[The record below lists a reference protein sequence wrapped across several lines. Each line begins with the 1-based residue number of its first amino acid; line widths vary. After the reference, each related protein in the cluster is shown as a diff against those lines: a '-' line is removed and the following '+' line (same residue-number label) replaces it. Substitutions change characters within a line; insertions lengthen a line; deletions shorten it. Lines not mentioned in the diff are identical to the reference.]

1 MKRVVALKFNAVAL
15 MAVSCVALCQSA
27 YALPQYDPQDPID
40 LNFGVLEA
48 LERVERACIC
58 HEGDGEA
65 DRRRTLRLLNDLDW
79 RRNREGNYVRLGDWA
94 RKGVGGGQRGFQFAC
109 AKLFHLAGVLYG
121 YPEYVATGRSLE
133 AMFLAEG
140 PETAFRAVAALPPP
154 VRRYYE
160 LMSESH
166 EDLNNE
172 IRPGGRGG
180 SPFWNGNALVF
191 IYPPAF
197 DFKRVAGAVSYRFD
211 VLDDRHVVHSFTSAE
226 PTASLKPVWQQVP
239 VGFTTVECTALAAD
253 GGEIGAAGRRTFWR
267 NTPFDPAQYAPA
279 KRSYGEACALALDY
293 LFRWPDLKY
302 LEEHGEPDVSKETNF
317 TSYPSKMLSAVIHV
331 MLRVAE
337 SFPDRR
343 ERALRIARI
352 AAAYLLR
359 NRAPDSSPLAGFT
372 PTYASKGQRADD
384 FGGQHMLI
392 YPAQAGSA
400 FLALH
405 AATKDGELLAAA
417 RKIAQTYLRLQ
428 DKDGTWY
435 LKMNE
440 KDGSPVSGNRLVP
453 TGVID
458 FLEEIYAATGEEEYR
473 AAGDRAF
480 AFIDRG
486 PLTDWN
492 WEGQFEDIN
501 PSAHR
506 YQNLTKHNACE
517 TAIYLVKRF
526 PGDRRRIAQARDIL
540 RYAEDQFVMW
550 RSPCRSD
557 GTGPWTPVYPFNSWR
572 TPTVLEQYD
581 CYSPID
587 ASAAKLIRTYLALY
601 AAEGKALDL
610 AKARALGDSTVNN
623 QDASG
628 RIRTYWIPEAGDD
641 DPLAGTIRL
650 PYGGDWYNCMAA
662 DISALTMLS
671 SCVKGCAASQEC
683 KKGQMKL
690 ACQMWGVKEFWEK
703 DPEKG
708 FAEVFPRVKAMGYEG
723 VQSMAFWNIDQDRLE
738 ALLKENGLALA
749 DMPINFDHVEGT
761 NVERT
766 VAFCRR
772 FDIGF
777 LYIPWFD
784 GKSADEWRDFCARL
798 NAAGKRLAPYGI
810 KVGYH
815 NHVHEFTK
823 PLNGEYPAD
832 ILKADRNVNLEL
844 DIGPVTESGNDAVK
858 WIMDLS
864 GRIPGMHAKPHGASA
879 AGAPGDVQ
887 DWPKIV
893 AAARKAGVKWFVV
906 ECEKRKDTYDDVAAS
921 AAYLKP
927 LLESR

>member
-1 MKRVVALKFNAVAL
+1 MRSIAVAL
-15 MAVSCVALCQSA
+15 MAVSCVAWCKSA
-27 YALPQYDPQDPID
+27 HALPQYDPQDPID

-79 RRNREGNYVRLGDWA
+79 RRDRAGNYPRLGDWA
-94 RKGVGGGQRGFQFAC
+94 RKGIDGGQRGFQFAC
-109 AKLFHLAGVLYG
+109 ARLFHLAGVLYG

-140 PETAFRAVAALPPP
+140 PETAFRDAAALPPP

-160 LMSESH
+160 LMAESH

-172 IRPGGRGG
+172 IRPGGRNG

-197 DFKRVAGAVSYRFD
+197 DFRRVAGAVRYRFD
-211 VLDDRHVVHSFTSAE
+211 VRDDRHAVHSFTSAE
-226 PTASLKPVWQQVP
+226 PTASLKPVWQRIP
-239 VGFTTVECTALAAD
+239 VGFTTVECTALAVD
-253 GGEIGAAGRRTFWR
+253 GGEIGVAGKRTFWR

-293 LFRWPDLKY
+293 LFRWPDLEY

-317 TSYPSKMLSAVIHV
+317 TSYPSKMLSAVIHM

-352 AAAYLLR
+352 SAAYLLR

-372 PTYASKGQRADD
+372 STYASKGQRADD
-384 FGGQHMLI
+384 FNGQHMLI

-440 KDGSPVSGNRLVP
+440 KDGSPVSSNRLVP
-453 TGVID
+453 TGVIA
-458 FLEEIYAATGEEEYR
+458 FLEELYAVTGEEEYR

-486 PLTDWN
+486 PLADWN

-501 PSAHR
+501 PSSR
-506 YQNLTKHNACE
+506 KYQNLTKHNACE

-550 RSPCRSD
+550 RAPCRSD
-557 GTGPWTPVYPFNSWR
+557 GTGLWTPTYPFNSWR
-572 TPTVLEQYD
+572 TPAVLEQYN

-610 AKARALGDSTVNN
+610 AKACALGDSTVNN

-641 DPLAGTIRL
+641 DPLAGTVRL

-662 DISALTMLS
+662 DVSALTMLS
-671 SCVKGCAASQEC
+671 SFST
-683 KKGQMKL
+683 
-690 ACQMWGVKEFWEK
+690 
-703 DPEKG
+703 
-708 FAEVFPRVKAMGYEG
+708 RV
-723 VQSMAFWNIDQDRLE
+723 SR
-738 ALLKENGLALA
+738 
-749 DMPINFDHVEGT
+749 
-761 NVERT
+761 
-766 VAFCRR
+766 
-772 FDIGF
+772 
-777 LYIPWFD
+777 
-784 GKSADEWRDFCARL
+784 SADCR
-798 NAAGKRLAPYGI
+798 
-810 KVGYH
+810 
-815 NHVHEFTK
+815 
-823 PLNGEYPAD
+823 
-832 ILKADRNVNLEL
+832 
-844 DIGPVTESGNDAVK
+844 
-858 WIMDLS
+858 
-864 GRIPGMHAKPHGASA
+864 
-879 AGAPGDVQ
+879 
-887 DWPKIV
+887 
-893 AAARKAGVKWFVV
+893 
-906 ECEKRKDTYDDVAAS
+906 
-921 AAYLKP
+921 
-927 LLESR
+927 